1 MTPLNQNAAVK
12 SVPAVADVN
21 LVDPKVTQDTPAS
34 ADLGHRDTN
43 LQLPNYSIS
52 STHAAVVV
60 LLDPRVIRP
69 GRFPNRDESA
79 FDSESFDELKHD
91 IVNAGGN
98 AVPVL
103 ARLLSTPEGGFT
115 HELTYGAR
123 RHRACLETGLPL
135 RAIVDDDKSR
145 VTSFLETVRENQNR
159 ADLSPWEFGRQM
171 KFALDQGL
179 FPSIRRIAAALG
191 RNISDISR
199 AIQLASLPS
208 EIVAAFQSSSQLQYR
223 HAKPLTDAMDAAADA
238 VIAEAR
244 SIINADKQL
253 GPKDVVDRLL
263 AASGVGVGRSNAP
276 TETVLECEGH
286 RFGRCVIDKDGLVE
300 IRLETAL
307 DERQRGRLHVELQA
321 FYRRSV
327 LKLPRAVSAKRS
339 DAS

>member
-12 SVPAVADVN
+12 SVPAVADAN
-21 LVDPKVTQDTPAS
+21 LVDPTVTHETPAS
-34 ADLGHRDTN
+34 ADLGNRDTN
-43 LQLPNYSIS
+43 SQFPNYSLS
-52 STHAAVVV
+52 PTHAAVVV
-60 LLDPRVIRP
+60 LLDPRAVRP
-69 GRFPNRDESA
+69 SRFPNRDESS
-79 FDSESFDELKHD
+79 FDSEPFDELKHD

-123 RHRACLETGLPL
+123 RHRACLEASLPL
-135 RAIVDDDKSR
+135 RAIVDGDKSLAA
-145 VTSFLETVRENQNR
+145 SFLETVRENQNR

-179 FPSIRRIAAALG
+179 FTSIRRIAAALG

-244 SIINADKQL
+244 SIINAGMQL
-253 GPKDVVDRLL
+253 GPKEVVDRLL
-263 AASGVGVGRSNAP
+263 AASGVGVGRSNTP
-276 TETVLECEGH
+276 TETVLECEGQ
-286 RFGRCVIDKDGLVE
+286 RFGKCVIDKDGLVE

-307 DERQRGRLHVELQA
+307 DEKQRSRLHVELQA

-327 LKLPRAVSAKRS
+327 LKLPRAVSAKKA